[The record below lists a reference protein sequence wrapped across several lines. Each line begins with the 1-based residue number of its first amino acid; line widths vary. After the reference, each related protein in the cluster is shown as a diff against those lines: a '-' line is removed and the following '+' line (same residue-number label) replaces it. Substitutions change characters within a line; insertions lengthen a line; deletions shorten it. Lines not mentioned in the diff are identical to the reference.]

1 MSGILLLVL
10 SLQDP
15 FEQQIDDSLRQFEA
29 AREMDQAL
37 SLLSSRLINLGAP
50 AVNPIARR
58 LAEDLR
64 DGMASAAAPAL
75 IDALVGRPEA
85 LAPLQ
90 ETFRDAST
98 SAAGRIVLA
107 EVLLQLDDAMSWR
120 AGLLLIAAEGKASL
134 TDRLHAIKVLIEAGD
149 PGVPRILRSLAGTM
163 PDLNELQQRDLVD
176 FLLAMDTPHSRD
188 LLASIASDERLPES
202 VRRLAR
208 PHRSARA
215 TPEDPVEQV
224 LEGRGRRVEPA
235 PPRSIVRKRETGEGT
250 FFSIPFILAGGVT
263 AVLLVLLAVEVLRKG

>member
-15 FEQQIDDSLRQFEA
+15 FEQQIDDSLRQFET

-50 AVNPIARR
+50 AASPIARR

-90 ETFRDAST
+90 ETFRAAST

-107 EVLLQLDDAMSWR
+107 EALLQLDDAMSWR
-120 AGLLLIAAEGKASL
+120 AGLLLIAAERKASF
-134 TDRLHAIKVLIEAGD
+134 TDRLHAIKVLIQAGD
-149 PGVPRILRSLAGTM
+149 PGVPLVLRSLAGSM
-163 PDLNELQQRDLVD
+163 PELNELQQRDLVD
-176 FLLAMDTPHSRD
+176 FLLAMDTPLSRD
-188 LLASIASDERLPES
+188 LLASIGSDARLSEA
-202 VRRLAR
+202 VRRWAR
-208 PHRSARA
+208 PHRSTRA
-215 TPEDPVEQV
+215 TPEDPGEQ
-224 LEGRGRRVEPA
+224 
-235 PPRSIVRKRETGEGT
+235 
-250 FFSIPFILAGGVT
+250 
-263 AVLLVLLAVEVLRKG
+263 